1 MKRLKI
7 FVKQWRNSI
16 MIDKIRLSAED
27 KDKYYALEDRLR
39 ELDEIEKKGVVEDY
53 ENHIRQKSLLLQ
65 KQENIL
71 MRNKHRK
78 RREEV

>member
-1 MKRLKI
+1 MI
-7 FVKQWRNSI
+7 SVKQWRNSI

-53 ENHIRQKSLLLQ
+53 ESHIRQKSLLLQ

>member
-1 MKRLKI
+1 
-7 FVKQWRNSI
+7 

>member
-1 MKRLKI
+1 
-7 FVKQWRNSI
+7 

-53 ENHIRQKSLLLQ
+53 EGHIRQKSLLLQ

-71 MRNKHRK
+71 MRNKYRK

>member
-1 MKRLKI
+1 
-7 FVKQWRNSI
+7 
-16 MIDKIRLSAED
+16 MIDKIRLTAED

-39 ELDEIEKKGVVEDY
+39 ELDEIEKKGVIEDY
-53 ENHIRQKSLLLQ
+53 ESHIRQKSLLLQ

>member
-1 MKRLKI
+1 
-7 FVKQWRNSI
+7 

-53 ENHIRQKSLLLQ
+53 EGHIRQKSLLLQ

-71 MRNKHRK
+71 LRNKYRK

>member
-1 MKRLKI
+1 
-7 FVKQWRNSI
+7 

-27 KDKYYALEDRLR
+27 KDKYYALESRLR
-39 ELDEIEKKGVVEDY
+39 ELEDIEEKGVVEDY
-53 ENHIRQKSLLLQ
+53 ESHIRQKSLLLQ

-78 RREEV
+78 RKEDV

>member
-1 MKRLKI
+1 
-7 FVKQWRNSI
+7 

-27 KDKYYALEDRLR
+27 RDKYYALEDRLR
-39 ELDEIEKKGVVEDY
+39 ELEEIEKKGVVEDY
-53 ENHIRQKSLLLQ
+53 ESHIRQKSLLLQ

-78 RREEV
+78 GREEV

>member
-1 MKRLKI
+1 
-7 FVKQWRNSI
+7 

-39 ELDEIEKKGVVEDY
+39 ELDEIEEKGVVEDY
-53 ENHIRQKSLLLQ
+53 ETHIRQKSLLLQ

-71 MRNKHRK
+71 MRNKYRK

>member
-1 MKRLKI
+1 
-7 FVKQWRNSI
+7 

-27 KDKYYALEDRLR
+27 KDKYYALESRLR

-53 ENHIRQKSLLLQ
+53 ESHIRQKSLLLQ

-71 MRNKHRK
+71 LRNKYRK

>member
-1 MKRLKI
+1 
-7 FVKQWRNSI
+7 

-39 ELDEIEKKGVVEDY
+39 ELEEIEKKGVVEDY
-53 ENHIRQKSLLLQ
+53 ESHIRQKSLLLQ

-71 MRNKHRK
+71 MRNKYRK
-78 RREEV
+78 KREEV

>member
-1 MKRLKI
+1 
-7 FVKQWRNSI
+7 

-27 KDKYYALEDRLR
+27 KDKYYALEFRLR

-53 ENHIRQKSLLLQ
+53 EGHIRQKSLLLQ
-65 KQENIL
+65 KKENIL
-71 MRNKHRK
+71 MRNKYRK

>member
-1 MKRLKI
+1 
-7 FVKQWRNSI
+7 
-16 MIDKIRLSAED
+16 MIDRIRLSAED

-53 ENHIRQKSLLLQ
+53 EGHIRQKSLLLQ

>member
-1 MKRLKI
+1 
-7 FVKQWRNSI
+7 

-27 KDKYYALEDRLR
+27 KDKYYALESRLR
-39 ELDEIEKKGVVEDY
+39 ELDEIEEKGVVEDY
-53 ENHIRQKSLLLQ
+53 ESHIRQKSLLLQ

>member
-1 MKRLKI
+1 
-7 FVKQWRNSI
+7 

-27 KDKYYALEDRLR
+27 KDKYYALESRLR
-39 ELDEIEKKGVVEDY
+39 ELDEIEKKGIVEDY
-53 ENHIRQKSLLLQ
+53 ESHIRQKSLLLQ

>member
-1 MKRLKI
+1 
-7 FVKQWRNSI
+7 

-27 KDKYYALEDRLR
+27 KDKYYALESRLR

-53 ENHIRQKSLLLQ
+53 EGHIRQKSLLLQ

-71 MRNKHRK
+71 MRNKYRK

>member
-1 MKRLKI
+1 
-7 FVKQWRNSI
+7 

-27 KDKYYALEDRLR
+27 KDKYYALESRLR
-39 ELDEIEKKGVVEDY
+39 ELDDIEKKGVVEDY
-53 ENHIRQKSLLLQ
+53 ESHIRQKSLLLQ

-71 MRNKHRK
+71 MRNKYRK

>member
-1 MKRLKI
+1 
-7 FVKQWRNSI
+7 
-16 MIDKIRLSAED
+16 MIDKIRLTAED

-39 ELDEIEKKGVVEDY
+39 ELEEIEKKGVIEDY
-53 ENHIRQKSLLLQ
+53 EGHIRQKSLLLQ

-71 MRNKHRK
+71 MRNKYRK

>member
-1 MKRLKI
+1 
-7 FVKQWRNSI
+7 
-16 MIDKIRLSAED
+16 MIDKVRLSPED
-27 KDKYYALEDRLR
+27 KDRYYALESRLR

-53 ENHIRQKSLLLQ
+53 ESHIRQKSLLLQ

>member
-1 MKRLKI
+1 
-7 FVKQWRNSI
+7 
-16 MIDKIRLSAED
+16 MIDKIRLTAED

-39 ELDEIEKKGVVEDY
+39 ELEEIEKKGVVEDY
-53 ENHIRQKSLLLQ
+53 ESHIRQKSLLLQ

-78 RREEV
+78 RKEEV

>member
-1 MKRLKI
+1 
-7 FVKQWRNSI
+7 

-27 KDKYYALEDRLR
+27 KEKYYSLEDRLR

-53 ENHIRQKSLLLQ
+53 ESHIRQKSLLLQ

>member
-1 MKRLKI
+1 
-7 FVKQWRNSI
+7 

-27 KDKYYALEDRLR
+27 KDKYYALESRLR
-39 ELDEIEKKGVVEDY
+39 ELDGIEKKGVVEDY
-53 ENHIRQKSLLLQ
+53 ESHIRQKSLLLQ

>member
-1 MKRLKI
+1 
-7 FVKQWRNSI
+7 

-27 KDKYYALEDRLR
+27 KDKYYVLEDRLR
-39 ELDEIEKKGVVEDY
+39 ELDEIEEKGVVEDY
-53 ENHIRQKSLLLQ
+53 ESHIRLKSLLLQ

-71 MRNKHRK
+71 MRNKYRK

>member
-1 MKRLKI
+1 
-7 FVKQWRNSI
+7 
-16 MIDKIRLSAED
+16 MIDKTRLSAED
-27 KDKYYALEDRLR
+27 KDKYYALESRLR

-53 ENHIRQKSLLLQ
+53 ESHIRQKSLLLQ

>member
-1 MKRLKI
+1 
-7 FVKQWRNSI
+7 

-27 KDKYYALEDRLR
+27 KDRYYALESRLR

-53 ENHIRQKSLLLQ
+53 ESHIRQKSLLLQ

>member
-1 MKRLKI
+1 
-7 FVKQWRNSI
+7 

-27 KDKYYALEDRLR
+27 KDKYYALESRLR
-39 ELDEIEKKGVVEDY
+39 ELEEIEKKGVIEDY
-53 ENHIRQKSLLLQ
+53 EGHIRQKSLLLQ

-71 MRNKHRK
+71 MRNKYRK

>member
-1 MKRLKI
+1 
-7 FVKQWRNSI
+7 
-16 MIDKIRLSAED
+16 MIDKIRLSADD

-53 ENHIRQKSLLLQ
+53 ESHIRQKSLLLQ

>member
-1 MKRLKI
+1 
-7 FVKQWRNSI
+7 
-16 MIDKIRLSAED
+16 MIDKIRLTAED
-27 KDKYYALEDRLR
+27 KDKYYVLGSRLR

-53 ENHIRQKSLLLQ
+53 ESHIRQKSLLLQ

>member
-1 MKRLKI
+1 
-7 FVKQWRNSI
+7 

-27 KDKYYALEDRLR
+27 KDKYYALESRLR

-53 ENHIRQKSLLLQ
+53 ESHIRQKSLLLQ

-71 MRNKHRK
+71 MRNKYRK
-78 RREEV
+78 KREEV

>member
-1 MKRLKI
+1 
-7 FVKQWRNSI
+7 

-27 KDKYYALEDRLR
+27 KDKYYDLESRLR

-53 ENHIRQKSLLLQ
+53 EGHIRQKSLLLQ

>member
-1 MKRLKI
+1 
-7 FVKQWRNSI
+7 

-27 KDKYYALEDRLR
+27 KDKYYALESRLR

-53 ENHIRQKSLLLQ
+53 ESHIRQKSLLLQ

>member
-1 MKRLKI
+1 M
-7 FVKQWRNSI
+7 
-16 MIDKIRLSAED
+16 MDKIRLSAED
-27 KDKYYALEDRLR
+27 KDKYYALESRLR

-53 ENHIRQKSLLLQ
+53 ESHIRQKSLLLQ

-71 MRNKHRK
+71 MRNKYRK

>member
-1 MKRLKI
+1 
-7 FVKQWRNSI
+7 

-39 ELDEIEKKGVVEDY
+39 ELEEIEKKGVVEDY
-53 ENHIRQKSLLLQ
+53 EGHIRQKSLLLQ

>member
-1 MKRLKI
+1 
-7 FVKQWRNSI
+7 

-39 ELDEIEKKGVVEDY
+39 ELDEIEEKGVVEDY
-53 ENHIRQKSLLLQ
+53 ESHIRQKSLLLQ
-65 KQENIL
+65 KRENIL
-71 MRNKHRK
+71 MRNKYRK

>member
-1 MKRLKI
+1 
-7 FVKQWRNSI
+7 

-27 KDKYYALEDRLR
+27 KDKYYDLESRLR

-53 ENHIRQKSLLLQ
+53 ESHIRQKSLLLQ

-71 MRNKHRK
+71 MRNKYRK

>member
-1 MKRLKI
+1 
-7 FVKQWRNSI
+7 

-53 ENHIRQKSLLLQ
+53 EGHIRQKSLLLQ

>member
-1 MKRLKI
+1 
-7 FVKQWRNSI
+7 

-39 ELDEIEKKGVVEDY
+39 ELDEIEEKGVVEDY
-53 ENHIRQKSLLLQ
+53 EGHIRQKSLLLQ

-71 MRNKHRK
+71 MRNKYRK

>member
-1 MKRLKI
+1 
-7 FVKQWRNSI
+7 

-27 KDKYYALEDRLR
+27 KDRYYALEARLR
-39 ELDEIEKKGVVEDY
+39 ELEDIEKNGVVEDY
-53 ENHIRQKSLLLQ
+53 ESHIRQKSLLLQ

-71 MRNKHRK
+71 MRNKYRK